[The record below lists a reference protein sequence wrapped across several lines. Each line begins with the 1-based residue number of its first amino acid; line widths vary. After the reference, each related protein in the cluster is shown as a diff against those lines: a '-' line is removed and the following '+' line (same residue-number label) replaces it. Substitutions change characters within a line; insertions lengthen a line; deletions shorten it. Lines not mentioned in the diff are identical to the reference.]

1 MNAAAAAATPRRRLA
16 AHWQQ
21 WWMARVPPS
30 DSLLLTQRNVYILP
44 TSAGWMLALTLLV
57 LLVASINFQLNLG
70 YLLTFLLAGCAAV
83 STWTSHT
90 TLRGLQLHLPPPQPQ
105 FLGAHVLLQVQLQ
118 NDRRSPRRG
127 IALALRGS
135 GQWAWTDV
143 PAEGSSSL
151 DIGFEPAR
159 RGLQSVPP
167 LGVQTLYPLGIF
179 RVWAWWRPAAQVLI
193 YPRPEPAGPP
203 LPPANPRHRPGLEGG
218 AIHQRGVQLVAAVMG
233 EYRALA
239 GVEMGVVL
247 EHGDRRGHRVQGRF
261 AGSQLFMALAQGLFQ
276 HHADRYF
283 IGRGHLAADHA
294 RAAMDQQHAVAGRGG
309 LQGGNGKGKQDS
321 GAEMQFLH
329 GDFRLSMGRRLG
341 REWHSV

>member
-193 YPRPEPAGPP
+193 YPRPEPVGPP
-203 LPPANPRHRPGLEGG
+203 LPPGEARAGTGAAAASQASSEHEGVRVYRRGDPQRLIVWKKAAQALASGTDTLVSRDTQSAQRSELWLSLSSTGLADGEASLSRLAAWVLQADRLGLSYGLRLG
-218 AIHQRGVQLVAAVMG
+218 AQTISQGSGAAQREQCL
-233 EYRALA
+233 RALA
-239 GVEMGVVL
+239 L
-247 EHGDRRGHRVQGRF
+247 
-261 AGSQLFMALAQGLFQ
+261 
-276 HHADRYF
+276 Y
-283 IGRGHLAADHA
+283 
-294 RAAMDQQHAVAGRGG
+294 
-309 LQGGNGKGKQDS
+309 
-321 GAEMQFLH
+321 
-329 GDFRLSMGRRLG
+329 
-341 REWHSV
+341 

>member
-203 LPPANPRHRPGLEGG
+203 LPPGEPRAGTGAAAASQASSEHEGVRVYRRGDPQRLIVWKKAAQALASGTDTLVSRDTQSAQRSELWLSLSSTGLADGEASLSRLAAWVLQADRLGLSYGLRLG
-218 AIHQRGVQLVAAVMG
+218 AQTISQGSGAAQREQCL
-233 EYRALA
+233 RALA
-239 GVEMGVVL
+239 L
-247 EHGDRRGHRVQGRF
+247 
-261 AGSQLFMALAQGLFQ
+261 
-276 HHADRYF
+276 Y
-283 IGRGHLAADHA
+283 
-294 RAAMDQQHAVAGRGG
+294 
-309 LQGGNGKGKQDS
+309 
-321 GAEMQFLH
+321 
-329 GDFRLSMGRRLG
+329 
-341 REWHSV
+341 